1 MKDWIIKINLNKNKE
16 IIEMKKKNTINILDK
31 WIKYLQL
38 YVINKIK

>member
-16 IIEMKKKNTINILDK
+16 IRGMKKKNTINILDK